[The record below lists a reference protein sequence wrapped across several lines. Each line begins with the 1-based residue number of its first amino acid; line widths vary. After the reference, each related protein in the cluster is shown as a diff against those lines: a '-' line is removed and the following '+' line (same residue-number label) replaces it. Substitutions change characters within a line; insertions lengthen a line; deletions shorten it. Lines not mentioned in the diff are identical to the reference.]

1 MKRRILKTFFPLLL
15 VLAIC
20 ISLTACNSNSKS
32 NISQNTSTMEQDAGE
47 GSETQIDRRSEIMER
62 SRDEGK
68 FTIYY
73 LDLPT
78 IENAEDKSGD
88 SSLLISPDGKVML
101 IDAGLSQCAPRII
114 NFLEELGIEKID
126 YFVASHPHI
135 DHIGGFFG
143 IADKFEIGKVY
154 RNKVEYTTNTYKKF
168 ANELESMNIPV
179 EYLEEGDEITFGSEI
194 QIKVYNPPAVIEYPK
209 DYPNNST
216 QFINDSSI
224 VMKFI
229 YGESTALFAGDIYIT
244 RERDLVKAYGDEL
257 QTDVIKANHH
267 GADTSN
273 SNRWIKNIQAKIVV
287 AMNDKIDGMSV
298 YNNFIKAG
306 TAYYHTA
313 LNGHVKVIMDNQK
326 NYTVINQYDNWNNAA
341 PEKTGN

>member
-1 MKRRILKTFFPLLL
+1 MKRRILKAFFPLLF

-20 ISLTACNSNSKS
+20 ISLTACKSNSKS
-32 NISQNTSTMEQDAGE
+32 NDSKDASTMEQEAGE
-47 GSETQIDRRSEIMER
+47 GSEKQIDRRSEIIDR
-62 SRDEGK
+62 SKDEGK
-68 FTIYY
+68 FTIYF
-73 LDLPT
+73 LDLPA
-78 IENAEDKSGD
+78 IESAEDKSGD

-101 IDAGLSQCAPRII
+101 IDAGLPECAPRII

-154 RNKVEYTTNTYKKF
+154 RNKVEYTTNTYKMF
-168 ANELESMNIPV
+168 ANELENRNIPV
-179 EYLEEGDEITFGSEI
+179 EYLEEGNELTFGSEI
-194 QIKVYNPPAVIEYPK
+194 RIKIYNPPAEIEYPK
-209 DYPNNST
+209 NYPNNST

-244 RERDLVKAYGDEL
+244 KERDMVKTYGDEL
-257 QTDVIKANHH
+257 QSDVIKANHH
-267 GADTSN
+267 GVDTSN

-298 YNNFIKAG
+298 YNNFVKAE
-306 TAYYHTA
+306 TAYYHTE
-313 LNGHVKVIMDNQK
+313 LNGNVKVVMDNQK
-326 NYTVINQYDNWNNAA
+326 NYTVINQYDNWNNV
-341 PEKTGN
+341 PQGETTN